1 MRIFREA
8 NPLNKKAACWLKM
21 GKKQG
26 KIIIFC
32 PISHKNFKSLF
43 GVCLEQNVQNSNFTK
58 FIKNENLDYKLN
70 QIFLKSYLPNSKLT
84 KFNLNDP
91 NTGISKFFT
100 VFGHTKVP
108 PLSALLLEEKQDE
121 KS

>member
-8 NPLNKKAACWLKM
+8 NPLNKKAACWLKI

-58 FIKNENLDYKLN
+58 FIKMKIWITKFN

-84 KFNLNDP
+84 KFTLNDP
-91 NTGISKFFT
+91 NTGTFKFFT
-100 VFGHTKVP
+100 VFGRTKVP
-108 PLSALLLEEKQDE
+108 PLVVSPLV
-121 KS
+121 S

>member
-100 VFGHTKVP
+100 VFGRTKVP
-108 PLSALLLEEKQDE
+108 PLIEHL
-121 KS
+121 